1 MLGIIINPKS
11 GKRAFRMQRIYL
23 WKLLRK
29 RHQPFTYRVTKYAGH
44 AIELG
49 RELVEKGCDEILVL
63 GGDGTLSETI
73 NGIMRSCLTPDQR
86 SRIKIGLMPRGTG
99 NDWARYWNLNK
110 KHKESLKRFFEGT
123 AHPIDI
129 GCITYWRN
137 GIEHHRYFINS
148 VGFGLDPLTC
158 SKAENLK
165 HYIGSHFVNY
175 LFGLLVAV
183 VQHKPQMMTIT
194 VDGEEA
200 VTDYLFT
207 MNIGNGPFSGGGI
220 RQNPDADPQ
229 DGVFHAM
236 FLRKPTFGQIMQAIP
251 RLFNGKLAEL
261 DFVHPLIGKEFEVNY
276 KKHIMFEADGILENI
291 IGPCK
296 VTCIHHAIQ
305 MKV

>member
-1 MLGIIINPKS
+1 M
-11 GKRAFRMQRIYL
+11 
-23 WKLLRK
+23 
-29 RHQPFTYRVTKYAGH
+29 
-44 AIELG
+44 
-49 RELVEKGCDEILVL
+49 VL
-63 GGDGTLSETI
+63 GGDGTLSETV
-73 NGIMRSCLTPDQR
+73 NGIMRANITTEQR
-86 SRIKIGLMPRGTG
+86 SQIKLGLMPRGTG

-110 KHKESLKRFFEGT
+110 KYKESLKRFFEGT

-158 SKAENLK
+158 AKAENLK

-229 DGVFHAM
+229 DGIFHAM

-251 RLFNGKLAEL
+251 RLFNGKLSEL
-261 DFVHPLIGKEFEVNY
+261 EFVHPLIGKEIEVNY

-305 MKV
+305 MQV